1 MMNKPDVDV
10 DSIITQ
16 LLSVKDQPGKQAS
29 VLITPPGVCVKINV
43 LLFAAWRELELEGS
57 MDGGGQEGLG
67 KKEPGMGQGE
77 SFFFMGVWVS
87 NGRLIGACI
96 HVCFLVCVYAYI

>member
-29 VLITPPGVCVKINV
+29 VLITPPGVCVKIYV
-43 LLFAAWRELELEGS
+43 LLFAA
-57 MDGGGQEGLG
+57 
-67 KKEPGMGQGE
+67 
-77 SFFFMGVWVS
+77 
-87 NGRLIGACI
+87 
-96 HVCFLVCVYAYI
+96 